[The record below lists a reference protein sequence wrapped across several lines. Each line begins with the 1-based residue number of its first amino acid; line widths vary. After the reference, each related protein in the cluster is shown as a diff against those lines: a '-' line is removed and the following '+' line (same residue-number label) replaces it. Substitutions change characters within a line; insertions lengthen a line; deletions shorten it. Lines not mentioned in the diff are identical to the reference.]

1 MKDRKIK
8 RDTDELFLRPII
20 VSIDDMDR
28 FERKGMKKIRPI
40 KNTWYDW
47 LINYIPKPIRKVVG
61 GFMDNTVSLSKSK
74 TSKQAVYGRGKK
86 LSKPK
91 KKQKKNE
98 IRFYQKRIKK
108 KSEDTVCRDIRTIF
122 KAEEEK
128 EEIKRLE
135 KLERKKQDHNERLI
149 KDRIIRDIRSRFE
162 QQEDYPNPKSVSN
175 FWNNNYIEYES
186 NGDRN
191 LSLEKYLNKIKPYL
205 RNIIID
211 HQSSGTWK

>member
-1 MKDRKIK
+1 
-8 RDTDELFLRPII
+8 
-20 VSIDDMDR
+20 
-28 FERKGMKKIRPI
+28 
-40 KNTWYDW
+40 
-47 LINYIPKPIRKVVG
+47 
-61 GFMDNTVSLSKSK
+61 MDNTVSLFKSK

-91 KKQKKNE
+91 KQKKKE

-108 KSEDTVCRDIRTIF
+108 KNDDIVCRDIRTIF

-135 KLERKKQDHNERLI
+135 KLERKKQEHIERLI

-162 QQEDYPNPKSVSN
+162 QQEEDYSNPKSVSN

-191 LSLEKYLNKIKPYL
+191 LSLDKYLSKIKPYL

-211 HQSSGTWK
+211 LQSSGTWKWCYWSG